1 VKAINFAAST
11 SFNTV
16 AANDLKE
23 HFVYEWVHQCQSK
36 GIFLFIV
43 VALIRNH
50 FNPFE
55 SYSCMYTR
63 TYRLDFGMC

>member
-1 VKAINFAAST
+1 VKAINYAAST

-23 HFVYEWVHQCQSK
+23 HLCTSGFMSK
-36 GIFLFIV
+36 GIFPFIV

-50 FNPFE
+50 FNHFE

-63 TYRLDFGMC
+63 TYRLDFGMS